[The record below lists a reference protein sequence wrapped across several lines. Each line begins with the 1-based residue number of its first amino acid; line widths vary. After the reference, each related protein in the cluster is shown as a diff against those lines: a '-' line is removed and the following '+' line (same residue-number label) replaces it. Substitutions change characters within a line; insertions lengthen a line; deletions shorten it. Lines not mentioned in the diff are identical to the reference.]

1 MPLPILSIPANPAA
15 PAIVPL
21 HLGHDP
27 LINIVLEDER
37 SGVAAVEV
45 VAAEAE
51 YEEDELHND
60 LHPLRESRTV
70 KGEDD
75 GRLGSAELL
84 LIAGKW
90 LNDLAQMPHRTL
102 NERGDE
108 TAKAANAKP
117 SRDYGERQCQK
128 G

>member
-45 VAAEAE
+45 VAAEAGVAGAW
-51 YEEDELHND
+51 
-60 LHPLRESRTV
+60 V
-70 KGEDD
+70 K
-75 GRLGSAELL
+75 S
-84 LIAGKW
+84 
-90 LNDLAQMPHRTL
+90 
-102 NERGDE
+102 
-108 TAKAANAKP
+108 TASGAA
-117 SRDYGERQCQK
+117 
-128 G
+128 